1 MNDKLLHSLACAFI
15 TCFTFASS
23 LFVFN
28 LCSAVP
34 IRRQEDDDDNEG
46 VDCAIRCGHTD
57 DGDVVEQEQCHNDDV
72 SNVEIESSPALISC
86 DDQVVLKEGI
96 VERNGEKGNRKQLHP
111 KIILI
116 LAVISGII
124 AIGMGV
130 AKEILDA
137 CKLLWTG
144 GTSSWGDLL
153 ADFIG
158 VVVGEIMICVL
169 IVLRSLQNL
178 RG

>member
-72 SNVEIESSPALISC
+72 SNVEIESSPALISYN
-86 DDQVVLKEGI
+86 DQVLE
-96 VERNGEKGNRKQLHP
+96 GNRKQLHP
-111 KIILI
+111 KNILI

>member
-46 VDCAIRCGHTD
+46 ADSAVRCGHTD
-57 DGDVVEQEQCHNDDV
+57 DGDVVEQDQCHDDDV
-72 SNVEIESSPALISC
+72 SNVEIESSPALISYN
-86 DDQVVLKEGI
+86 DQVLE
-96 VERNGEKGNRKQLHP
+96 GNRKQLHP
-111 KIILI
+111 KNILI
-116 LAVISGII
+116 LAVISGIV

-137 CKLLWTG
+137 SKILWTG

-169 IVLRSLQNL
+169 VVLRSLQNL